1 MRFGYLLASA
11 LIFAASAQAAGPTS
25 VYTKLTDSNECAAEI
40 SALEGSDGGESYDC
54 PGPVAGTGT
63 LLVTGGDWDH
73 LHLLIDDKQ
82 YSLWEP
88 MVAVG
93 SWSGIGN
100 KQGIA
105 EWRFKNGNTKSRASL
120 QAFIV
125 RFEGTVMGS
134 DGNAKGTRSELAV
147 FGLTSGKICWKGNY
161 ATNATAR
168 KAATSAACKTMLTA
182 ETPSDQ

>member
-1 MRFGYLLASA
+1 MRFGYLLAPT
-11 LIFAASAQAAGPTS
+11 LLFAAGAQAAGPTS

-40 SALEGSDGGESYDC
+40 SALEGNDGSESYDC
-54 PGPVAGTGT
+54 PGPVAGAGT
-63 LLVTGGDWDH
+63 LLITGGDWDH
-73 LHLLIDDKQ
+73 LHLLIDGNQ

-100 KQGIA
+100 KLGIA
-105 EWRFKNGNTKSRASL
+105 EWRFKNGKTKSRASL

-125 RFEGTVMGS
+125 RFEGTVMGN

-147 FGLTSGKICWKGNY
+147 FGLAPGKICWKGNF
-161 ATNATAR
+161 ATNAAAR
-168 KAATSAACKTMLTA
+168 KAATSGACKTMLKA